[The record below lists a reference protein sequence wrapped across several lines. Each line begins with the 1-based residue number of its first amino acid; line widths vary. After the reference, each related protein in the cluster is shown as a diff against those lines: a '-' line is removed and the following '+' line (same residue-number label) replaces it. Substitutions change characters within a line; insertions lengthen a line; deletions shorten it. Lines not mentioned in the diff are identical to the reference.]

1 MTHLTSPWWWPPSP
15 SLPDLSQLPGV
26 KIEAER
32 DDDQDSAFV
41 SNGAGGDCD
50 SDFEEVDKPNQR
62 RVSGSEK
69 SKIAAFLPPR
79 HLLWSWADV
88 GKKLT
93 RRSPGEVGGLILAI
107 FSSGL

>member
-1 MTHLTSPWWWPPSP
+1 MET
-15 SLPDLSQLPGV
+15 
-26 KIEAER
+26 ER

-50 SDFEEVDKPNQR
+50 SDFEDVDKPNQR

-93 RRSPGEVGGLILAI
+93 PKVAFPISIHPSVT
-107 FSSGL
+107 